1 MVRGPSSYIYHIW
14 ISTIKIYLSIYG
26 CKRRS
31 STKEKVRYSF
41 PPYYFFFSFQ
51 KKLKAIPTLYC
62 CNTIDPP
69 YIVVI

>member
-1 MVRGPSSYIYHIW
+1 MGV
-14 ISTIKIYLSIYG
+14 KEEVVQK
-26 CKRRS
+26 KRLDILL
-31 STKEKVRYSF
+31 
-41 PPYYFFFSFQ
+41 YYFFSK